1 MEIIMKVSFLGGGN
15 MGCAIAGGMINSGN
29 YAAEN
34 ICISHPSGKSALTDG
49 VKYTEN
55 NLEATEFADVVIL
68 CVKPNVIKS
77 VLEEIKGLTDGK
89 IVVSIA
95 AGVSI
100 FFIENI
106 IGHDKKIIRVMPNTP
121 ALVGCGMSALCKN
134 AAVDENEM
142 KSVCNIFS
150 SIGRTI
156 IVSEEKMHAVT
167 AVSGSGPAY
176 IYMVMEA
183 LADGGVLC
191 GLARSEAYMLAA
203 QTVLGSA
210 EMLLSTGKHPG
221 ELKDAVCS
229 PGGTTIEAV
238 ASLEKN
244 GMRSALIE
252 AVLKCK
258 EKSEKLM

>member
-1 MEIIMKVSFLGGGN
+1 
-15 MGCAIAGGMINSGN
+15 MGCAIAGGMIRSGK
-29 YAAEN
+29 YAAED
-34 ICISHPSGKSALTDG
+34 ICISYFSGETAENG
-49 VKYTEN
+49 VRYTEN
-55 NLEATEFADVVIL
+55 NIEAAEFADVVML

-77 VLEEIKGLTDGK
+77 VLEEIKDSVKGK
-89 IVVSIA
+89 TVVSIA

-100 FFIENI
+100 SFIENI
-106 IGHDKKIIRVMPNTP
+106 IGNDKKIIRVMPNTP
-121 ALVGCGMSALCKN
+121 ALVGCGMSALCGN
-134 AAVDENEM
+134 SAVNGDEM
-142 KSVCNIFS
+142 KAVCDMFS
-150 SIGRTI
+150 AVGRTI
-156 IVSEEKMHAVT
+156 VVPEGKMHAVT

-176 IYMVMEA
+176 IYMIMEA

-191 GLARSEAYMLAA
+191 GLARSEAYTLAA

-238 ASLEKN
+238 ASLEKS
-244 GMRSALIE
+244 GLRSALIE

-258 EKSEKLM
+258 EKSEKLV